1 MLINHTQYQMKLGD
15 FQFAVSAASFEKLKY
30 DSSYRW
36 QSKGAPTA
44 DVSPLMQYSGPG
56 ERSLNIEG
64 TIYPQLVK
72 NGLKQVD
79 MMRAEASKGQA
90 LPLCYIETGGS
101 INSGIGRRLGKWCII
116 NISEQRTVFLAD
128 GNPRKINFSM
138 SLKAYENGI
147 K

>member
-1 MLINHTQYQMKLGD
+1 MSINHTQYQMKLGD
-15 FQFAVSAASFEKLKY
+15 FQFAVSAASFEKLSY

-36 QSKGAPTA
+36 ESKAAPTA
-44 DVSPLMQYSGPG
+44 DVSPLMQYNGPG

-72 NGLKQVD
+72 NGLKQVE
-79 MMRAEASKGQA
+79 MMRAEAGKGQA

-101 INSGIGRRLGKWCII
+101 ENSGVGRILGKWCIV
-116 NISEQRTVFLAD
+116 NISEQRCIFLAD
-128 GNPRKINFSM
+128 GNPRMITFSM